1 MRRILCVLLLIVSG
15 FGIRAEAAGNLQE
28 DRAQKEAE
36 DKMMKEFDFGEIDS
50 VLAEVIPDRKI
61 KFGDTVKGLISGETE
76 WSVKLLEELVAD
88 QIFYEFRTSREGLIH
103 ILLIAVI
110 AAIFTNFSSVF
121 QNRQIGEISFYVLYM
136 LLITICPTSFQVVLD
151 SAETSLVNLIVFMR
165 ALGPVY
171 FLAVAIS
178 TGSSTSIVFYNL
190 TLLLIYIV
198 ELLILNFLLPLLHI
212 YMVVKI
218 LNNIST
224 EDYLSKFAELIEFVI
239 TWTAKTLLAAVVGL
253 NLIQGL
259 IAPAVDS
266 LKRGVITKGVEVLPA
281 IGDAI
286 GGVTEALLG
295 TAVLVKNGIGVTGAV
310 ICIAICAVPAIQMLI
325 MAFLY
330 KLVAAFVQPISDKR
344 IVGCIMCMGDGSQ
357 LLLRLVFTTGVLFL
371 LTIAIVTATT
381 M

>member
-50 VLAEVIPDRKI
+50 VLAEVMPDRKI

-136 LLITICPTSFQVVLD
+136 LLITICLTSFQVVLD